1 MRQEFTK
8 PELSAATSMLRRM
21 ATRTPKTPKTAGFR
35 CGECGWQTTKWIGRC
50 GECQA
55 WGTLEEIGVTA
66 ARTVASGKVTAP
78 ATPIGEVDI
87 THAAAFPTGI
97 EELDRVLGG
106 GLVPGAVILLAG
118 EPGVGKSTLL
128 LEVAARAGAE
138 SSPSLYITGEESAAQ
153 VRLRAERIGAL
164 VPHLYLASETD
175 LGAALSHV
183 ESVRPQVL
191 VVDSVQTL
199 ASLEVEGQP
208 GGVTQVREVAGSLIR
223 VAKEHGIA
231 TILVGHVT
239 KDGTIA
245 GPRVL
250 EHLVDVVLQVEGDR
264 HTRLRI
270 VRAAKNRYGAA
281 DEVGCFELNDD
292 GLTGIADPSGLFVS
306 SRAEAVSGTCLTMT
320 VEGTRPLLA
329 EVQALV
335 AATNVPT
342 PRRATS
348 GLDNARMAMILAVL
362 ERRAGLPLSSR
373 DVHTATVGGMRI
385 TEPAVD
391 LAVALAVA
399 SAARDFAIPPTMIA
413 LGEVGLAGEVRRV
426 ASTQRRLAEAAR
438 LGVTHAIVPKDS
450 GTHPQSMQ
458 VIEVSSV
465 REALGALSRMAPKPK
480 SDEAPDF

>member
-1 MRQEFTK
+1 
-8 PELSAATSMLRRM
+8 M
-21 ATRTPKTPKTAGFR
+21 ATPKSKSPKSPGFK

-78 ATPIGEVDI
+78 AAPIAEVDVS
-87 THAAAFPTGI
+87 HAASFTSGMD
-97 EELDRVLGG
+97 ELDRVLGG

-128 LEVAARAGAE
+128 LEVAARAGGTN
-138 SSPSLYITGEESAAQ
+138 SPSLYITGEESAAQ
-153 VRLRAERIGAL
+153 VRIRAERIGAL

-183 ESVRPQVL
+183 EAVRPSVL
-191 VVDSVQTL
+191 IIDSVQTI
-199 ASLEVEGQP
+199 ASQEVDGQA
-208 GGVTQVREVAGSLIR
+208 GGVTQVREVAASLIR

-306 SRAEAVSGTCLTMT
+306 DRSESVSGTCLTMT

-335 AATNVPT
+335 AATNNPS

-391 LAVALAVA
+391 LSVALAVA
-399 SAARDFAIPPTMIA
+399 SAARDFAIPPTLIA
-413 LGEVGLAGEVRRV
+413 IGEVGLAGEVRRV

-450 GTHPQSMQ
+450 GNHPKGMQ
-458 VIEVSSV
+458 VFEVASV
-465 REALGALSRMAPKPK
+465 REALSTLSRFSGKESPRHAADQE
-480 SDEAPDF
+480 SPDF

>member
-1 MRQEFTK
+1 
-8 PELSAATSMLRRM
+8 M
-21 ATRTPKTPKTAGFR
+21 ATAKPKSSKSPNYR
-35 CGECGWQTTKWIGRC
+35 CTECGWQTVKWAGRC

-55 WGTLEEIGVTA
+55 WGTVEETGVVT
-66 ARTVASGKVTAP
+66 ARTVASGHVTAP
-78 ATPIGEVDI
+78 AAPIGQIDI
-87 THAAAFPTGI
+87 TAAAAEPTGI

-106 GLVPGAVILLAG
+106 GIVPGSVILLAG

-128 LEVAARAGAE
+128 LEVAARAGDGE
-138 SSPSLYITGEESAAQ
+138 RRSLYITGEESAAQ
-153 VRLRAERIGAL
+153 VRLRAERVGAM
-164 VPHLYLASETD
+164 VDNLYLASETD
-175 LGAALSHV
+175 LGAALSHI
-183 ESVRPQVL
+183 EQVSPHL
-191 VVDSVQTL
+191 VVIDSVQTF
-199 ASLEVEGQP
+199 SSMEVDGQP

-223 VAKEHGIA
+223 VAKERGIA

-245 GPRVL
+245 GPRLL

-264 HTRLRI
+264 HTRLRL
-270 VRAAKNRYGAA
+270 VRAAKNRFGAA

-292 GLTGIADPSGLFVS
+292 GITGISDPSGLFVS
-306 SRAEAVSGTCLTMT
+306 QRTDPVPGTCLTMT

-335 AATNVPT
+335 ATTNVPS

-348 GLDNARMAMILAVL
+348 GLDTARVAMVLAVL

-399 SAARDFAIPPTMIA
+399 SAARDFAIPAGFIA
-413 LGEVGLAGEVRRV
+413 LGEVGLAGEVRRI
-426 ASTQRRLAEAAR
+426 SGLRRRLSEAAR
-438 LGVTHAIVPKDS
+438 LGVTHAIVPTDA
-450 GTHPQSMQ
+450 GPHPEGMK
-458 VIEVSSV
+458 VYEVGSL
-465 REALGALSRMAPKPK
+465 REALAVIGKFA
-480 SDEAPDF
+480 